1 MGGGLLICVI
11 ISTFLFCDQ
20 SSGQSR
26 SHPLSVL
33 SGFSICFSLQGSS
46 VMLLLRGRAVPT
58 CPAEVLCLQKCSKQ
72 GFPVS
77 LLCCFTFSL
86 LTVRSALFRWL
97 AMSSRIFTWFTVS
110 STTFR
115 GIHVGS
121 RGYTLTISSRRFTW
135 SVDIL
140 YIAFSSCVLQKWNFE
155 FYNIS
160 YGSLS
165 VLHLYG

>member
-1 MGGGLLICVI
+1 MLICVI

-135 SVDIL
+135 SLDI
-140 YIAFSSCVLQKWNFE
+140 W
-155 FYNIS
+155 
-160 YGSLS
+160 LS
-165 VLHLYG
+165 VLVYFKSGTLSSTTFHMVLCQFYIFMGNKCRF